1 MLEFPTLDEARAWYA
16 DPDFE
21 ALVPLRHQAT
31 SSKILFVEGFEAP
44 AGRTDGFGRQCPGT
58 GIDGSPGATPGRPV
72 SDTSEVGHRRDGRLE
87 GTNNKLGVL
96 KRIAFGFV
104 NTDNF
109 GRRALLQMPAMAAS
123 P

>member
-1 MLEFPTLDEARAWYA
+1 M
-16 DPDFE
+16 
-21 ALVPLRHQAT
+21 
-31 SSKILFVEGFEAP
+31 
-44 AGRTDGFGRQCPGT
+44 
-58 GIDGSPGATPGRPV
+58 

-96 KRIAFGFV
+96 KRVAFGFV